1 MRAGGREPPL
11 PGSGREGGS
20 LYDWGKLSVP
30 GWGGT
35 WLCLDLTQGGAHICP
50 GPSPT
55 PAGASHRPAGLQRHP
70 GERGPSDPGPTG
82 GSAALLPKQA
92 VTWLPVSRPPGGAG
106 RRHQEQTDS
115 AVGQGPR
122 GAGRL
127 PARPQEVLLLSS
139 GTSWKRTTW
148 AQDPRHLPNEP
159 QPPRAPGRWT
169 LNKESSVICPH
180 CV

>member
-1 MRAGGREPPL
+1 MRREESHPCLGLGGRGAPCIT
-11 PGSGREGGS
+11 GGS
-20 LYDWGKLSVP
+20 SRRRG
-30 GWGGT
+30 GGGT

-106 RRHQEQTDS
+106 RRHREQTDS

-127 PARPQEVLLLSS
+127 PSPPQEVLLLSS
-139 GTSWKRTTW
+139 GTSWKRATW
-148 AQDPRHLPNEP
+148 ARDPRHLPNEL
-159 QPPRAPGRWT
+159 QPPQAPGRWT